1 MRLQVSLKDAF
12 WLFIVLGLLLAW
24 MIDRR
29 ALNNEASSLFG
40 ELYKQK
46 SRMQH
51 VLQNYRY
58 QPPAYSSL
66 APAMQA
72 QYQGVGVTL
81 DSTTRSG
88 RHDALQRLT
97 KGDLDFLIIDRS
109 GNIVKTVQGA
119 GGFDQNLVDI
129 VDR

>member
-1 MRLQVSLKDAF
+1 MRLQVSLRDAF

-24 MIDRR
+24 LIDRR
-29 ALNNEASSLFG
+29 ALNNEAASLFG
-40 ELYKQK
+40 ELYKHR

-51 VLQNYRY
+51 ELQNYRY

-81 DSTTRSG
+81 DSRTRSG
-88 RHDALQRLT
+88 RHDALQRLK
-97 KGDLDFLIIDRS
+97 KGDLDFLITDGS
-109 GNIVKTVQGA
+109 GDIVKTVQGT
-119 GGFDQNLVDI
+119 GFDQNLVD
-129 VDR
+129 VDDR